1 MTEKEAFLFDLWGYV
16 VLEGVLAGGQLRRA
30 NEAVDRHS
38 GLIRNR
44 EPGLSGGSEALAGDS
59 GRGEFQRYPLTFE
72 RPLPRRTGR
81 TALGSNGP

>member
-16 VLEGVLAGGQLRRA
+16 VLEGVLAGGQLQRA

-72 RPLPRRTGR
+72 RPLPHRTGR

>member
-16 VLEGVLAGGQLRRA
+16 LLEGVLDGGQMRRA

-44 EPGLSGGSEALAGDS
+44 EPGLSGARRRWRGIRGAASSS
-59 GRGEFQRYPLTFE
+59 GTR
-72 RPLPRRTGR
+72 
-81 TALGSNGP
+81 

>member
-16 VLEGVLAGGQLRRA
+16 LLEGVLDGGQMRRA

-72 RPLPRRTGR
+72 RPLPHRTGR